1 MNSRLVSIVLCTYN
15 GTLYIDDQL
24 NSILRQTYDN
34 IEIIISDDLST
45 DGTFEKLTEYAGQDN
60 RIKLFRNE
68 KNLGYN
74 QNFSKACGLATG
86 NYIAIADQD
95 DVWEHDKIEILLPEI
110 SGNEGVVL
118 VHSISAKF
126 ETRDKPKLRNLKL
139 MHSFNGNDIRQVFIR
154 NPIPGHN
161 MLFKRSLLE
170 AALPFPVN
178 IYYDWW
184 LTATAC
190 CMGNIKA
197 VNKILVW
204 QRIHTT
210 NATGKAKPAQP
221 FYEQAQQIL
230 PILLRL
236 DGLKTADKKF
246 GEQLLSYYTGFPV
259 KSFSPELF
267 LFLLRHANI
276 VFSYK
281 KRPVPWLSYIKAA
294 FIFSSRK
301 LTV

>member
-15 GTLYIDDQL
+15 GILYIDDQL

-34 IEIIISDDLST
+34 IEVIISDDLST
-45 DGTFEKLTEYAGQDN
+45 DGTFEKLKEYTGQDS

-86 NYIAIADQD
+86 SYIAIADQD
-95 DVWEHDKIEILLPEI
+95 DIWEHDKIEVLLSEI
-110 SGNEGVVL
+110 SGYEDVVM
-118 VHSISAKF
+118 VHCISAKF
-126 ETRDKPKLRNLKL
+126 ETAGKPKLRNLKF

-154 NPIPGHN
+154 NPVSGHN
-161 MLFKRSLLE
+161 MLFKRRLLE
-170 AALPFPVN
+170 AALPFPGN
-178 IYYDWW
+178 IFYDWW

-190 CMGNIKA
+190 CIGKIKA

-230 PILLRL
+230 PVLLRL

-246 GEQLLSYYTGFPV
+246 GEQLLAYYNKFPG
-259 KSFSPELF
+259 KSFSPILF
-267 LFLLRHANI
+267 FFLLRHANI
-276 VFSYK
+276 IFSHK
-281 KRPVPWLSYIKAA
+281 KRLLPWLSYIKAA
-294 FIFSSRK
+294 FIFSSKK
-301 LTV
+301 LTA